1 MARTMVKVAVALL
14 LIALVWKV
22 LAGGDEVAVD
32 EIDRID

>member
-1 MARTMVKVAVALL
+1 MPRTIVKVAVALL

-22 LAGGDEVAVD
+22 LTGDEGTPAE